1 MDDREELPGT
11 SEAGGARFHV
21 LQPNRDLQ
29 SNWEVDLAKNLEE
42 YLLKICSGEISSD
55 QDHALHSVNFAEAA
69 LLVQGSVQVYSRK
82 VEYLYSLVLHALEFL
97 SLKRQSQQENASIL
111 PDGSESGA
119 VIDEGNEIFLG
130 LDDVPVEAKNCL
142 DGGLEKADTSK
153 HFLKPPA
160 NLLVLEG
167 DCLDASGD
175 ASELESYLLSTC
187 DFFSDFLLLDPCD
200 AGAVY
205 DFLKTNAAGKENIA
219 PHRGS
224 SIMSKTRRNIL
235 TSPTGGFGATAHRS
249 SIGKN
254 QGVNINQNME
264 NNCAFEI
271 NNDNHWSG
279 PHVETD
285 HPDDDMS
292 HVEKPNLGFSDV
304 MDDSDDDNDD
314 PWKPLNPHEPGNLK
328 VKPFK
333 KIKGFGRQVIHHAR
347 KNISTSQFPIAKLD
361 GIISQEFAASFE
373 VKLRL
378 QERLHASQS
387 PPLFEKLRRS
397 LTFGEQETYDN
408 FAGFEDENDDDG
420 GQNHPLDFDQPDLD
434 LPNTMCDMDTGVPFC
449 HRKQSDDAA
458 TCDHVEG
465 LTQDDLDSHA
475 TLEDLCRSHL
485 DALLASIAE
494 TEKQTELATRVST
507 WKQQIEH
514 TLEEQDAHPPFDIQ
528 LYGERIM
535 DKLFLEVDS
544 GGTMPFTDIVMG
556 QPKHDVARTFSALLQ
571 LVNDGNVDLERAP
584 ASNEFMCHTAANPFY
599 VRLLCDDRRRK
610 GMENRS
616 ARKRVKSP
624 VRKECTK
631 SNSSTSGTTS
641 PLKSLHQNGRF
652 SLKLGKGSVI
662 RCTPEGKR
670 RRRSSRFIDQ
680 FDLQSAG

>member
-1 MDDREELPGT
+1 MDDREDLPGT

-42 YLLKICSGEISSD
+42 YLLMICSGEIPSD

-69 LLVQGSVQVYSRK
+69 LLLQGSVQVYSRK

-97 SLKRQSQQENASIL
+97 SLKRQYQQENASIH
-111 PDGSESGA
+111 PDGESGA
-119 VIDEGNEIFLG
+119 VINEGNEIFLG

-142 DGGLEKADTSK
+142 DGGLDKDDTSK
-153 HFLKPPA
+153 HVPKPPA

-167 DCLDASGD
+167 DCLDTSGD
-175 ASELESYLLSTC
+175 ASELESYLLATC
-187 DFFSDFLLLDPCD
+187 DCFSDFLLLDPCD

-219 PHRGS
+219 LHRGS
-224 SIMSKTRRNIL
+224 SIRSKTRHNIL
-235 TSPTGGFGATAHRS
+235 TSPTGRFGATAHKS

-254 QGVNINQNME
+254 QGVNLNPTME
-264 NNCAFEI
+264 NNHAFEI
-271 NNDNHWSG
+271 NNDNHRSG
-279 PHVETD
+279 PHVDTD
-285 HPDDDMS
+285 HPDDDMC

-304 MDDSDDDNDD
+304 MDDSDDNNDD

-328 VKPFK
+328 VKPFR
-333 KIKGFGRQVIHHAR
+333 KIKGFGRQVVHNAK
-347 KNISTSQFPIAKLD
+347 KNTSTSQFPIAKLD
-361 GIISQEFAASFE
+361 GIIGQEFEASFE

-378 QERLHASQS
+378 QERLRASRS

-408 FAGFEDENDDDG
+408 FAVFEDENDDNG
-420 GQNHPLDFDQPDLD
+420 GENHPLDFDHSNLD
-434 LPNTMCDMDTGVPFC
+434 LPNIMYDMDTEAPFR
-449 HRKQSDDAA
+449 HRKQSDDAS
-458 TCDHVEG
+458 TCDHGEG

-494 TEKQTELATRVST
+494 TEKQTDLAARVST
-507 WKQQIEH
+507 WKQRIEH
-514 TLEEQDAHPPFDIQ
+514 TLEDQDTHPPFDIH

-535 DKLFLEVDS
+535 DKLCLEVDS

-556 QPKHDVARTFSALLQ
+556 QTKHDVARTFSALLQ
-571 LVNDGNVDLERAP
+571 LVNNGSVDLQRDP
-584 ASNEFMCHTAANPFY
+584 GSNEFVCHTAVNPFH

-610 GMENRS
+610 EMENRS

-624 VRKECTK
+624 LRKKCIK
-631 SNSSTSGTTS
+631 SNSSTSEATS

-670 RRRSSRFIDQ
+670 RRSSRFIDQ
-680 FDLQSAG
+680 LDLQSAG